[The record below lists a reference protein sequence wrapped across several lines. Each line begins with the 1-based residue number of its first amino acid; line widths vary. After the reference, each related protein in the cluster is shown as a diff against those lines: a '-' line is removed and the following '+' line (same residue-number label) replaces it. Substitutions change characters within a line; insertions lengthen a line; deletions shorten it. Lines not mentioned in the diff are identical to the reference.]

1 MQNERYEGEGA
12 GPSNAEIKEIDPNTE
27 EMIMLLKDIAKA
39 APGLVRIIGNENKE
53 VYAVCSDSRKV
64 VSGALFFCIPGMRYD
79 AHNYAP
85 QVKEAGA
92 AAIVVDHELPLDI
105 PQVLVK
111 DVRNALSY
119 MAAAFYGNPAKKL
132 HMIGLTGT
140 KGKTTTSFLIKSILE
155 KMGHK
160 VGLIG
165 TVCSMIGD
173 EELPATLT
181 TPDSIDLQ
189 RLLLKMVDSGVT
201 HVVMEVSAHALA
213 MERVAGICFDAAAFT
228 NFSQDHLD
236 YFHTMENYLQ
246 AKMRLFDPDMCK
258 KAAYNCDD
266 DSTKCLE
273 GRGFTRAGISADS
286 DVFAKEIEIGERGC
300 QFMLTFYRRFSVH
313 VSLRLAGIFNVY
325 NALLAASV
333 CDLLGATGEQICE
346 GLEAVAGVPG
356 RIELLDT
363 DTPYRVI
370 LDYAHSPDSL
380 ENILKA
386 IRQTAKQR
394 VIALFGCG
402 GDRDHEKRPV
412 MGEIGGRLADYCI
425 LTSDN
430 PRGEAPYEILKS
442 IEEGIMKT
450 DCDYTVIENRREAI
464 LYGLRICRP
473 GDVLVLA
480 GKGHETYQE
489 IRGVK
494 YPFDEKVVVKELLE
508 KHAPEAAR
516 V

>member
-1 MQNERYEGEGA
+1 
-12 GPSNAEIKEIDPNTE
+12 
-27 EMIMLLKDIAKA
+27 MLLKDIAQA
-39 APGLVRIIGNENKE
+39 APGLIRIIGDEN
-53 VYAVCSDSRKV
+53 VRILSVCSDSRKIEPR
-64 VSGALFFCIPGMRYD
+64 SLFFCIPGMRFD

-85 QVKEAGA
+85 QAVEAGA
-92 AAIVVDHELPLDI
+92 VALVVNRELPIDV
-105 PQVLVK
+105 PQVLVQ
-111 DVRNALSY
+111 DVRNALSH
-119 MAAAFYGNPAKKL
+119 MAAAFYGNPGERL
-132 HMIGLTGT
+132 HLIGLTGT

-155 KMGHK
+155 KMGKK

-173 EELPATLT
+173 TELPSTLT
-181 TPDSIDLQ
+181 TPDPIDFQ
-189 RLLLKMVDSGVT
+189 RLLLRMVDAGVT

-213 MERVAGICFDAAAFT
+213 MDRIAGMQFDAVGFT

-236 YFHTMENYLQ
+236 YFGTMENYLA
-246 AKMRLFDPDMCK
+246 AKLRLFEGDMCK

-266 DSTKCLE
+266 ESVAGALC
-273 GRGFTRAGISADS
+273 GRDFTRVGISAEA

-300 QFMLTFYRRFSVH
+300 EFMLTFYRRFSVH

-325 NALLAASV
+325 NALMAATL
-333 CDLLGATGEQICE
+333 CDLLGATGEQICD

-380 ENILKA
+380 ENILKT
-386 IRQTAKQR
+386 IRQTCKKR

-402 GDRDHEKRPV
+402 GDRDHAKRPV
-412 MGEIGGRLADYCI
+412 MGEIGGKLSDYCI

-430 PRGEAPYEILKS
+430 PRGEDPYEILKS
-442 IEEGIMKT
+442 VEEGIVRT
-450 DCDYTVIENRREAI
+450 DCEYTVIENRRAAI
-464 LYGLRICRP
+464 LYGLQIAQP

-494 YPFDEKVVVKELLE
+494 HPFDEKVVVQELLE
-508 KHAPEAAR
+508 GHSAELAH